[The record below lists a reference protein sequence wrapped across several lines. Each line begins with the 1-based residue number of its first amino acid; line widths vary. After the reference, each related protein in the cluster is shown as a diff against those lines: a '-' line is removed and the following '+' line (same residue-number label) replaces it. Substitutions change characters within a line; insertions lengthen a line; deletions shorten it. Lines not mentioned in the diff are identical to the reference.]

1 MSLTGS
7 PDCFFLPDDQE
18 EPTIYPSIE
27 YDEPGV
33 NQFDELLNST
43 EYDNKSHSS
52 SIKRE
57 ASDDFELFAAVNA
70 CSSSDPGHAKN
81 SPSPQPWRKGL
92 WCLNQKP
99 STAGLAIGKTR
110 KSNAAPPNIVSPAHL
125 VVNDNYALR
134 SPRSVTQPS
143 KTKSASPVRG
153 TVDMLCSSQQRGFR
167 EINLTPSPV
176 HSRYTST
183 ARSDYI
189 DTWQQDFQN
198 FNLLTQPEQ
207 PDFSLNLKPQQ
218 KFIAVSKPTT
228 VKPRAVTTYHA
239 HGTNSYSKQGQRQ
252 PSHELS
258 SILQANLHATSN
270 NLSINPEPAF
280 QFIAEDGQT
289 IADWT
294 SESQHSSSSSHRSC
308 ASHQSQRSSSHLY
321 NTLPP
326 QTFWSPPTTHIDT
339 HNVYASREHYPQ
351 LIQPRPQRSPYQI
364 LKHEPPPL
372 PQQYM
377 APADEMIGMALT
389 TDGIGVAMPYYPPT
403 QPEYMSPTVSGTSHG
418 YVVAPPQGYT
428 YANQLATYPALP
440 PPLQQ
445 TQYFPDHSPFHT
457 PRRSRPDRRTPS
469 PPFSPSTTRMPRS
482 NKTRSPS
489 RPDSTRKKSISR
501 SGPMSDNDTR
511 RHRSASRG
519 PPKTPRTPR
528 SATNNFGAIDFVN
541 FTPKDARKLLSDVA
555 PSGSSKTRARRE
567 QEAREKRKKLGEA
580 ALHAVK
586 VAGGDIETFQRQVGL
601 VA

>member
-1 MSLTGS
+1 MSPASSSECL
-7 PDCFFLPDDQE
+7 FLPDDQE
-18 EPTIYPSIE
+18 EPTIYTSIE
-27 YDEPGV
+27 YDEPEV
-33 NQFDELLNST
+33 IQFDELLDST
-43 EYDNKSHSS
+43 QYDDKSHSP

-57 ASDDFELFAAVNA
+57 TSDELELFAAVNA
-70 CSSSDPGHAKN
+70 CSNSDPGHAKN

-92 WCLNQKP
+92 WCLNQKS
-99 STAGLAIGKTR
+99 STTGLTVGKTR

-143 KTKSASPVRG
+143 RTKTASSVRG
-153 TVDMLCSSQQRGFR
+153 TDDDMLHSSQSRGYR
-167 EINLTPSPV
+167 EVNLTPSPV
-176 HSRYTST
+176 HNRYMSGS
-183 ARSDYI
+183 RSDYI

-198 FNLLTQPEQ
+198 FSLLTQPESL
-207 PDFSLNLKPQQ
+207 DFTLDLKPQQ
-218 KFIAVSKPTT
+218 KCIAVSKPAT

-239 HGTNSYSKQGQRQ
+239 HGTNSHSKQPQRQ
-252 PSHELS
+252 SSHELS

-270 NLSINPEPAF
+270 NLSIDPEPAF
-280 QFIAEDGQT
+280 QFIAEDGQN
-289 IADWT
+289 IADWI

-308 ASHQSQRSSSHLY
+308 TSHQSHYTQRSTGNFY

-339 HNVYASREHYPQ
+339 HTVYASREHYPQ
-351 LIQPRPQRSPYQI
+351 LIQPKPQRSPYQI
-364 LKHEPPPL
+364 LKHGLPPL

-377 APADEMIGMALT
+377 TPPDEMIGMALT
-389 TDGIGVAMPYYPPT
+389 TDGIGMAVPYQPPA
-403 QPEYMSPTVSGTSHG
+403 QPEYIPGTPHG
-418 YVVAPPQGYT
+418 YVLAPPPQGYA
-428 YANQLATYPALP
+428 YVNQLATYPALP
-440 PPLQQ
+440 PRPHAR
-445 TQYFPDHSPFHT
+445 YFPDSSPFQT
-457 PRRSRPDRRTPS
+457 PRRSRPEHRTPS
-469 PPFSPSTTRMPRS
+469 PQFSPTTRMPRS

-511 RHRSASRG
+511 RLRSASRG
-519 PPKTPRTPR
+519 PPRTPRTPR
-528 SATNNFGAIDFVN
+528 SITNNFGAIDFVN

-567 QEAREKRKKLGEA
+567 QEAKEKRKKLGEA

-586 VAGGDIETFQRQVGL
+586 VAGGDVETFQRQVGL
-601 VA
+601 VP